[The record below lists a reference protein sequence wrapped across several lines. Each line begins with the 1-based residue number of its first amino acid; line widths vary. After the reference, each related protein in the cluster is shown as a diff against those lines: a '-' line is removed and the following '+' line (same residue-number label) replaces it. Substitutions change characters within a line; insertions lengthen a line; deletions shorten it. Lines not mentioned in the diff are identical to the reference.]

1 MRRQS
6 IAGGVPAGA
15 LPILRL
21 DPGALPVRYQTS
33 LAGTASEAPA
43 AIVLDREQ
51 AVIRQMRS
59 GVPTVLTL
67 PIATFRGVAAR
78 FEPLPDGRVR
88 TTIELA
94 HEDPALSLPV
104 ASDFDADA
112 MADDWE
118 EWGEVLG
125 LPLLLP
131 VTGDGGWRN
140 VSPDP
145 EPEEEAAEAPAP
157 RRARAFTGNRRTR
170 FARRRKTGRR
180 PALRVIT
187 GREIIARD

>member
-1 MRRQS
+1 VRRHS
-6 IAGGVPAGA
+6 IAAGVIANGE
-15 LPILRL
+15 PILRL
-21 DPGALPVRYQTS
+21 DPGALPVRYQV
-33 LAGTASEAPA
+33 LFGGTASEAPA
-43 AIVLDREQ
+43 AVILDREQ
-51 AVIRQMRS
+51 AVIRQMRG
-59 GVPTVLTL
+59 GVPTMLTL
-67 PIATFRGVAAR
+67 PIANFVGVAAR
-78 FEPLPDGRVR
+78 FEPQKDGRVR

-140 VSPDP
+140 VSP
-145 EPEEEAAEAPAP
+145 EPEAEEQTAEAPAP
-157 RRARAFTGNRRTR
+157 RRVRGFTGQRRTR
-170 FARRRKTGRR
+170 FARRRKTGR
-180 PALRVIT
+180 PQLRVIT